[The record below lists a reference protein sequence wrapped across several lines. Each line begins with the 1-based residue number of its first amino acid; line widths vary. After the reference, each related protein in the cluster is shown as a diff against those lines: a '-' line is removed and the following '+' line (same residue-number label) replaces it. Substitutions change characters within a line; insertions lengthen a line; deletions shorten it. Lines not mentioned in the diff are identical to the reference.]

1 MNRKYKA
8 NGFIL
13 AAVVLLAILIIYTS
27 GKDEQLYGNDN
38 DAVTKVILSIES
50 YRDAAIELLE
60 TRDMGDDRYV
70 AFLADNRPAHIHF
83 RRNDKGN
90 YAMIDGVGP
99 AAEDFASFLLFP
111 NKQSDVPPQFLFVS
125 NERSEVAK
133 LELSVNDET
142 IVQTF
147 PAGQKKAT
155 WLELPKSEE
164 NAYRFAY
171 KYYDE
176 AGSLLNSPN

>member
-27 GKDEQLYGNDN
+27 GKDKQLYGNDN
-38 DAVTKVILSIES
+38 ESVIKAIQSIDSHRNAEV
-50 YRDAAIELLE
+50 ELLE

-70 AFLADNRPAHIHF
+70 AFLANNEPAYIHF
-83 RRNDKGN
+83 RRNNKGN
-90 YAMIDGVGP
+90 YGMIDSEGP
-99 AAEDFASFLLFP
+99 AAYDFADFLIHP
-111 NKQSDVPPQFLFVS
+111 NKQAGSPPQFLFVS

-142 IVQTF
+142 IEQTF
-147 PAGQKKAT
+147 PVGQKKAT
-155 WLELPKSEE
+155 WLELPKTEGDS
-164 NAYRFAY
+164 YRFDY

-176 AGSLLNSPN
+176 AGSLLNPPN